1 MANNLA
7 LFTFNLLKIQKVQ
20 LAYSASSF
28 SLFFRSFYFFWFN
41 FIFILFIS
49 LFFLVYIYLFILYFK
64 YNICCLYVSSTV
76 FDSYVLCACICWF
89 LCVCLGSMCLC
100 LCLCVCVSCIA
111 STDVNFN
118 LSLYINPSIHRTANT
133 SQRLP
138 LFTLLFNFC
147 IALTLKGW
155 TECDGESVTM
165 RYR

>member
-28 SLFFRSFYFFWFN
+28 SLFFVHFTFFWFN

-49 LFFLVYIYLFILYFK
+49 LFFWCTFIYLFYISNTTSAVYMFHLRSLILMYCVYAFVGF
-64 YNICCLYVSSTV
+64 YVSAWV
-76 FDSYVLCACICWF
+76 RCICV
-89 LCVCLGSMCLC
+89 CV
-100 LCLCVCVSCIA
+100 CVCVSCVA

-118 LSLYINPSIHRTANT
+118 LSLYINPSIHRTAYT

>member
-1 MANNLA
+1 MLA
-7 LFTFNLLKIQKVQ
+7 RFLFFVHFTFFGSILFLF
-20 LAYSASSF
+20 LFYS
-28 SLFFRSFYFFWFN
+28 SLFFFWCTF
-41 FIFILFIS
+41 
-49 LFFLVYIYLFILYFK
+49 IYLFYISNTTSAVYMFHLRSLILMYCVHAFAGF
-64 YNICCLYVSSTV
+64 YVSAWV
-76 FDSYVLCACICWF
+76 RCICA
-89 LCVCLGSMCLC
+89 
-100 LCLCVCVSCIA
+100 CVCVSCIA

-118 LSLYINPSIHRTANT
+118 LSLYINPSIHRTAYT

>member
-1 MANNLA
+1 MLA
-7 LFTFNLLKIQKVQ
+7 RFLFFVHFTFFGSILFLF
-20 LAYSASSF
+20 YS
-28 SLFFRSFYFFWFN
+28 SLF
-41 FIFILFIS
+41 
-49 LFFLVYIYLFILYFK
+49 FFLVYIYLFILYFK

-89 LCVCLGSMCLC
+89 LCVCLSSMY
-100 LCLCVCVSCIA
+100 LCVCVSCIA

-118 LSLYINPSIHRTANT
+118 LSLYINPSIHRTAYT